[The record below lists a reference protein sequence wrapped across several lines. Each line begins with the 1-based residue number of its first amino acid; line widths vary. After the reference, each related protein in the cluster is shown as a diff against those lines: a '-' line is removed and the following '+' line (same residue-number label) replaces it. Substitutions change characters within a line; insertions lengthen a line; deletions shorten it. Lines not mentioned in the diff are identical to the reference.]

1 MNHQLERGG
10 VLVREGAIVDAS
22 VVSLAR
28 RPTKTLDLLPQDR
41 KKSEGE
47 PDVTV
52 TYSDDAD
59 AAWLRKGN
67 KAYYGYKMHVATD
80 SRDGFV
86 LGGHVTPANH
96 SDVKELPR
104 LLQDVP
110 LPPGGVVFADKGY
123 SSQANREQLVRNGFC
138 DGIMSKAHLG
148 LPLSRVERRVN
159 LLISS
164 VRAKV
169 ERAFGTFKRNYYHL
183 FRARYLGQDKVA
195 LELHLVAMAF
205 NLKKCWAMVK

>member
-1 MNHQLERGG
+1 
-10 VLVREGAIVDAS
+10 
-22 VVSLAR
+22 
-28 RPTKTLDLLPQDR
+28 
-41 KKSEGE
+41 
-47 PDVTV
+47 V

-67 KAYYGYKMHVATD
+67 KAYYGYKKHVVTD

-123 SSQANREQLVRNGFC
+123 SSRANREQLVRNGFC
-138 DGIMSKAHLG
+138 DGIMSKAHRG

-164 VRAKV
+164 VRTKV
-169 ERAFGTFKRNYYHL
+169 ERAFGTFKRKLPPLPGQIPRPGQGGTGIPLGGNGL
-183 FRARYLGQDKVA
+183 QPEKVLGNGQIGGGKRRSLNSWLVIFERRIARQSRMKRKIMLTRNPTCSDR
-195 LELHLVAMAF
+195 
-205 NLKKCWAMVK
+205 